1 MPKPRTHKPGET
13 VFGIVMLIFSLFVFW
28 QAYRIAG
35 FSALS
40 SPGAFP
46 LAAAAI
52 MVIAALVIV
61 VRNLRLPTADR
72 QGEST
77 TRAFYRYVTPPVLLI
92 FLAFI
97 LGFAVVLDALGF
109 LLATFAF
116 LLLSIAFLHRK
127 GMLNAFWI
135 ALLALIVIY
144 VIFRLGFKVVLP
156 EGVVPEREI
165 MAWIEQLFASFGTGS
180 GAAPGAAS

>member
-1 MPKPRTHKPGET
+1 MPKPSTKKPGET
-13 VFGIVMLIFSLFVFW
+13 VFGIVMLVFSLFVFW

-46 LAAAAI
+46 LAAAAV
-52 MVIAALVIV
+52 MVIASLVIV
-61 VRNLRLPTADR
+61 ARNLRLPTVDR
-72 QGEST
+72 QGESPG
-77 TRAFYRYVTPPVLLI
+77 RAFYRHVTPPILLI
-92 FLAFI
+92 FLVLILAFAI
-97 LGFAVVLDALGF
+97 ALDALGF

-116 LLLSIAFLHRK
+116 LLLSIGFLHRK

-135 ALLALIVIY
+135 ALLALILIY

-165 MAWIEQLFASFGTGS
+165 MAWIEQLFASIGAGS
-180 GAAPGAAS
+180 GAAP